1 MINSKLYDRYEGE
14 DQVIF
19 RDEKNNKL
27 IMWEGHIYVLMERM
41 FDQGY
46 KILADFY
53 SREDDNAPWMIPDI
67 KSAIAQFELINLENM
82 KQDNF
87 TKSFPMVIK
96 EIVEFLLGAQSTNQ
110 KVYMDR
116 E

>member
-19 RDEKNNKL
+19 CDEQNNKQIL
-27 IMWEGHIYVLMERM
+27 WEGHIYVLMERM

-53 SREDDNAPWMIPDI
+53 SREDDDAPWMIPDI
-67 KSAIAQFELINLENM
+67 KSAIAQFEATNLEKM

-87 TKSFPMVIK
+87 TKNFPMVIK
-96 EIVEFLLGAQSTNQ
+96 EIVEFLLVAQNTNQ
-110 KVYMDR
+110 KVHMDR